1 MYKSKIFLIG
11 DGKDNLVALEE
22 SGYVT
27 ESVLQDFLAEYPDL
41 LPGDQIDPE
50 APRRWLLVVR
60 EMGIPGDVNEADR
73 WSLDHLFLDQDG
85 IPTFIECKRATDTRI
100 RREVVAQML
109 EYAANGVEY
118 WDIDKLR
125 QCAAETA
132 QKCGRSLNDEIAQLL
147 ADPEIDEEYIEEYW
161 KTVEAN
167 LRQHRIRLVF
177 VADSVPK
184 ELRRL
189 VEFLNE
195 EMANVEVLAV
205 EIKQFQKGGHG
216 QKALVP
222 RVLGLTETAR
232 AAKAS
237 STTRRGP
244 RLTREEFLQQCPTA
258 AVREFFQSV
267 LSQAEERGHIVYWGE
282 VSFSVRF
289 RFSQIGKPFTFVYG
303 SLPAKFEFYLH
314 KDTFKNQLQTLHQHL
329 LEMGIF
335 KKSGNYTLNAQV
347 TEDNLDRISEAYRFV
362 LDKIDELIQMAQEER
377 NGAG

>member
-147 ADPEIDEEYIEEYW
+147 ADPGIDEEHI
-161 KTVEAN
+161 
-167 LRQHRIRLVF
+167 
-177 VADSVPK
+177 
-184 ELRRL
+184 
-189 VEFLNE
+189 
-195 EMANVEVLAV
+195 
-205 EIKQFQKGGHG
+205 
-216 QKALVP
+216 
-222 RVLGLTETAR
+222 RVLED
-232 AAKAS
+232 
-237 STTRRGP
+237 RRSQSAPAPDSP
-244 RLTREEFLQQCPTA
+244 RL
-258 AVREFFQSV
+258 
-267 LSQAEERGHIVYWGE
+267 RG
-282 VSFSVRF
+282 RQ
-289 RFSQIGKPFTFVYG
+289 RAQRAPAIGGVP
-303 SLPAKFEFYLH
+303 
-314 KDTFKNQLQTLHQHL
+314 Q
-329 LEMGIF
+329 
-335 KKSGNYTLNAQV
+335 
-347 TEDNLDRISEAYRFV
+347 
-362 LDKIDELIQMAQEER
+362 
-377 NGAG
+377 